1 MKNKNPLYVVKGKEV
16 QEASS
21 VIDLVI
27 KKFNLEPAIN
37 IMKNIFLLLLE
48 QIENFATYKAIK
60 GFIDEMMAKMME
72 IAKRF
77 GYQPPT
83 TA

>member
-21 VIDLVI
+21 VLDLVI
-27 KKFNLEPAIN
+27 KRFNLEPAMN
-37 IMKNIFLLLLE
+37 IIKNIFLLLLE

-60 GFIDEMMAKMME
+60 GFIDEMMLKMME

-77 GYQPPT
+77 GYQPT
-83 TA
+83 VTA

>member
-1 MKNKNPLYVVKGKEV
+1 MKTKNPLYVVKGKEV

-21 VIDLVI
+21 MFDLVI
-27 KKFNLEPAIN
+27 KKLNLESAIN
-37 IMKNIFLLLLE
+37 ILKNIFFLLLE

-77 GYQPPT
+77 GFEQHQT
-83 TA
+83 N

>member
-1 MKNKNPLYVVKGKEV
+1 MKTKNPLYVVKGKEV

-21 VIDLVI
+21 MFDLVI
-27 KKFNLEPAIN
+27 KKLNLEPAIN
-37 IMKNIFLLLLE
+37 ILKNIFFLLLE

-77 GYQPPT
+77 GFEQHLT
-83 TA
+83 